1 MRRQDFKK
9 IGNDILE
16 DSKNYFI
23 GSQYIEPMEDEYKV
37 LQLQGNLTLKFREWG
52 NKPFYLILF
61 RGSKYLFELELI
73 KILKKND
80 RYTWYLSKPKNEK
93 NVEILNRSLA
103 WREEVDQHYRVEIK
117 KVKKSLSA
125 GKVVYKE
132 GYLLSE
138 NDTWGALSEKF
149 LTTLHDVIYEHFAE
163 RLQTKTVQEFSIDD
177 LEAIEGYRSDKAY
190 LQTKRNQK
198 IVESRKELD
207 GYTCQVCHF
216 KLQVNGKYIIE
227 CHHLIAIGG
236 GAIRIT
242 NVSDLICLCPTCHRI
257 AHTRI
262 PPYSIK
268 EMKELFKKQE

>member
-9 IGNDILE
+9 IGDDLLE

-117 KVKKSLSA
+117 KVKK
-125 GKVVYKE
+125 V
-132 GYLLSE
+132 
-138 NDTWGALSEKF
+138 
-149 LTTLHDVIYEHFAE
+149 
-163 RLQTKTVQEFSIDD
+163 
-177 LEAIEGYRSDKAY
+177 
-190 LQTKRNQK
+190 
-198 IVESRKELD
+198 
-207 GYTCQVCHF
+207 
-216 KLQVNGKYIIE
+216 
-227 CHHLIAIGG
+227 
-236 GAIRIT
+236 
-242 NVSDLICLCPTCHRI
+242 
-257 AHTRI
+257 
-262 PPYSIK
+262 
-268 EMKELFKKQE
+268 